1 MVSNSGININMAKI
15 LKKREIVLKIGPPD
29 RPYAKLYVKE
39 KRKGLEDRR
48 KLKTYIANDRRSG
61 IADRRKERNENG

>member
-1 MVSNSGININMAKI
+1 MTKI
-15 LKKREIVLKIGPPD
+15 LEKREIVLKIGPSEKPN
-29 RPYAKLYVKE
+29 AKLCVKE
-39 KRKGLEDRR
+39 KRKGLEDQR